1 MSDTTAACLTG
12 EWTIHAIAQH
22 REAMLAL
29 VNDGNAAFDAS
40 GITDMDTAGLQLLL
54 SAQRSVA
61 QQGQELHLLHPSAAV
76 KSVLQ
81 AYGLDMTLQPVSFE
95 EALA

>member
-1 MSDTTAACLTG
+1 MSDTTTACLTG

-29 VNDGNAAFDAS
+29 VNDGIVAFDAS

-54 SAQRSVA
+54 SAQRSLA
-61 QQGQELHLLHPSAAV
+61 QLGQELQLVHPSSAV
-76 KSVLQ
+76 KGLLQ
-81 AYGLDMTLQPVSFE
+81 AYGLDMTLQPVSIE
-95 EALA
+95 EALS

>member
-1 MSDTTAACLTG
+1 MSDTSAANLTG

-22 REAMLAL
+22 RETMLAL
-29 VNDGNAAFDAS
+29 VNDGKVVFDAS

-61 QQGQELHLLHPSAAV
+61 QLGHELRITQASSAV
-76 KSVLQ
+76 RSVLQ
-81 AYGLDMTLQPVSFE
+81 AYGLDMTLQAVSFE
-95 EALA
+95 EVLP